1 MNCFISVEAKLGEWS
16 AWESCS
22 KTCGYGIRQR
32 TRRCIGSNQFGE
44 SYCNDEG
51 LGLSQQA
58 ERCFERSCPGRVKF
72 TLLIA
77 SSNYLNASCSI

>member
-58 ERCFERSCPGRVKF
+58 ERCFERSCPGRVKVYV
-72 TLLIA
+72 IN
-77 SSNYLNASCSI
+77 S